1 MSLQWLS
8 VAAFLYTEIGLGLLL
23 CLGFI
28 SNARLVILSVCD
40 GNTALL
46 RIIAEISRNKWKD
59 QTRREFNF
67 LFQNVKDL
75 ASLLDSISSLRE
87 TI

>member
-1 MSLQWLS
+1 MCGIYFKCKVSNTF
-8 VAAFLYTEIGLGLLL
+8 FL
-23 CLGFI
+23 
-28 SNARLVILSVCD
+28 D

-59 QTRREFNF
+59 QTREFNF

-75 ASLLDSISSLRE
+75 ASLLDCISSLGK